1 MGDTTKEIYDRMASD
16 LVYPASKMPGS
27 FTADNL
33 LAVANEMAR
42 ILSEKYELL
51 MDRAHISTATGI
63 DLDTAARDN
72 HGMLRKEASYE
83 EVNLVITGVPGTVI
97 DSSVSVEVDD
107 TSFVITGNYV
117 IGDDGKVEAT
127 ARCTEIGAGHT
138 VAAGSISKFTDSY
151 TGLDTVTNPE
161 ASSGGYDKE
170 SDSDFVERIHESE
183 QEVVG
188 YGNIAWYRK
197 TAREVAGVSK
207 AKVFDLAR
215 GKGTVDVVIIA
226 DGNKE
231 AGSVLVKRVFDH
243 IEEGRV
249 PGADVQVSSGTS
261 KDIQVSAKVYLN
273 SGYSISA
280 VKEDFLKKFQEFI
293 NDLDFSDASV
303 ANRVSYAKVSDLLV
317 NCEGVLDI
325 DELLLNGQNT
335 SIDLGGREFPVAV
348 SPTLE
353 KVT

>member
-1 MGDTTKEIYDRMASD
+1 MGDTAKEIYDRMASD

-33 LAVANEMAR
+33 MAVSNELAR
-42 ILSEKYELL
+42 IISEKYVLL
-51 MDRAHISTATGI
+51 LDRAHISTATGA
-63 DLDTAARDN
+63 DLDVAARDN
-72 HGMLRKEASYE
+72 HGMPRKEASYE

-97 DSSVSVEVDD
+97 DSNVSVEVDD
-107 TSFVITGNYV
+107 ISFVVTGNYV
-117 IGDDGKVEAT
+117 VDDDGTAEVT
-127 ARCTEIGAGHT
+127 ARCTDIGSGHT
-138 VAAGSISKFTDSY
+138 VAAGTISKFAYSY
-151 TGLDTVTNPE
+151 AGLYTVTNPE

-170 SDSDFVERIHESE
+170 SDSEFVKRIHESE

-197 TAREVAGVSK
+197 TAREVSGVSK

-249 PGADVQVSSGTS
+249 PGADVQVSSGTA
-261 KDIQVSAKVYLN
+261 KNIQISAKVYLN
-273 SGYSISA
+273 SGYSIRA
-280 VKEDFLKKFQEFI
+280 VQEDFLAKFQEFI
-293 NDLDFSDASV
+293 NGLDFSDAAI

-325 DELLLNGQNT
+325 EELLLNGQNT
-335 SIDLGGREFPVAV
+335 SVALGEREFPVAV